1 MGNYFQAKGSTVD
14 SVGNIQVLE
23 QFYAAFGRKDAE
35 TMGSFYADDVSFRD
49 PAFGELRG
57 NEARAMWAML
67 CKSGEDLEVEASD
80 IRADDSTGSA
90 HWDATYTF
98 GPFNRTVTN
107 HIDASFVFRDG
118 LIVEH
123 RDSFSFYAWSKQA
136 FGPLG
141 TAFGWIPVTPLAMRT
156 MAKRQLHAYMDR
168 KGIER

>member
-1 MGNYFQAKGSTVD
+1 MS
-14 SVGNIQVLE
+14 NIQVLE
-23 QFYAAFGRKDAE
+23 KFYAAFGRRDAE
-35 TMGSFYADDVSFRD
+35 VMGACYADDVVFHD
-49 PAFGELRG
+49 PAFGELHG

-67 CKSGEDLEVEASD
+67 CRGGEDLEVDASD
-80 IRADDSTGSA
+80 IRSDGATGSA

-98 GPFNRTVTN
+98 GPLKRKITNR
-107 HIDASFVFRDG
+107 IDASFVFRDG

-141 TAFGWIPVTPLAMRT
+141 TAFGWIPVTPLAMRVL
-156 MAKRQLHAYMDR
+156 AKRQLHAYMER